1 MLSALDNR
9 EAKYFSLFLRSSR
22 AGHNFHCP
30 LISQL
35 SVDPKINE
43 TALIFHFE
51 KVSLTEER
59 LFLNLFKAS
68 AFKNSIL

>member
-35 SVDPKINE
+35 SVDPKINGKG
-43 TALIFHFE
+43 LIFHFE
-51 KVSLTEER
+51 KVNLTEEL
-59 LFLNLFKAS
+59 LFLNFY
-68 AFKNSIL
+68 